1 MSGVS
6 HRRIEPEDAGQ
17 RLDRWLRRV
26 FPAASQ
32 GLIQKL
38 LRTGQIRVDGKRA
51 EASHRLAAGQEI
63 RLPPQLAGAPPSSG
77 NPAAPAKGPRPPDA
91 AEAEALRARVL
102 HSDRRVIV
110 LDKPAGLAVQGGSKQ
125 NRPLDHL
132 LVALVPAGEEP
143 PRLVH
148 RLDRD
153 TSGALVLARGAA
165 AARALTAAFRE
176 RQARKLYL
184 ALVEGRLPKLAG
196 RIDLPLAKGGEAG
209 RERMGVDED
218 DGEHAVT
225 LYAEVAATQNNRVSL
240 VALSPL
246 TGRTHQLRA
255 HLAALGHPILG
266 DGKYGAREP
275 GQLMLHAS
283 EIAVPHPEDG
293 TTLRVAAPLP
303 EHFLASLQRL
313 GLSGAKL
320 DARLAAAIEKLIER
334 GA

>member
-1 MSGVS
+1 MSGVT
-6 HRRIEPEDAGQ
+6 HRRIGADDAEQ
-17 RLDRWLRRV
+17 RLDRWLRKV

-51 EASHRLAAGQEI
+51 EASLRLVAGQEV
-63 RLPPQLAGAPPSSG
+63 RLPPQLTGAPPA
-77 NPAAPAKGPRPPDA
+77 AAPKGPRPPSGE
-91 AEAEALRARVL
+91 EAELLRSRVL

-132 LVALVPAGEEP
+132 LAALVPDGEET

-176 RQARKLYL
+176 RKARKLYL
-184 ALVEGRLPKLAG
+184 ALVEGKLDPLAG
-196 RIDLPLAKGGEAG
+196 RIDKPLAKGGEAG

-218 DGEHAVT
+218 EGEEAVS
-225 LYAEVAATQNNRVSL
+225 LYAVIATTNNGRISY

-255 HLAALGHPILG
+255 HMAAIGHPVVG
-266 DGKYGAREP
+266 DGKYGARDP

-283 EIAVPHPEDG
+283 EIAVPHPDDE
-293 TTLRVAAPLP
+293 TTLRVEAPLP
-303 EHFLASLQRL
+303 ESFTAKLKRYGLVGEKIEQRL
-313 GLSGAKL
+313 AV
-320 DARLAAAIEKLIER
+320 AIEKLIVR

>member
-1 MSGVS
+1 MSGVQ
-6 HRRIEPEDAGQ
+6 HRRIAAEDAGQ
-17 RLDRWLRRV
+17 RLDRWLRRA

-32 GLIQKL
+32 ALIQKL
-38 LRTGQIRVDGKRA
+38 LRTGQVRVDGKRA
-51 EASHRLAAGQEI
+51 EASLRLAAGQEL
-63 RLPPQLAGAPPSSG
+63 RLPPQFSGAV
-77 NPAAPAKGPRPPDA
+77 PAPAAKGPRPPNAEEA
-91 AEAEALRARVL
+91 AALRGRIL
-102 HSDRRVIV
+102 HSDRQVIV

-125 NRPLDHL
+125 SRPLDHL
-132 LVALVPAGEEP
+132 LAALVPPGEEP

-184 ALVEGRLPKLAG
+184 ALVEGRPQPLAG
-196 RIDLPLAKGGEAG
+196 RIALPLAKGGEAG
-209 RERMGVDED
+209 RERMGVDEEE
-218 DGEHAVT
+218 GEDAIS
-225 LYAEVAATQNNRVSL
+225 LYAVVATSQNGRASL
-240 VALSPL
+240 VALAPL

-255 HLAALGHPILG
+255 HLAAIGHPIVG
-266 DGKYGAREP
+266 DGKYGAREA

-283 EIAVPHPEDG
+283 EIAVPHPDDG

-303 EHFLASLQRL
+303 EHFTAALARLRLTGEKIEQRL
-313 GLSGAKL
+313 S
-320 DARLAAAIEKLIER
+320 AAIGKLIER

>member
-1 MSGVS
+1 MSGVQ
-6 HRRIEPEDAGQ
+6 HRRVAAEDAGQ
-17 RLDRWLRRV
+17 RLDRWLRRA
-26 FPAASQ
+26 FPTASQ

-38 LRTGQIRVDGKRA
+38 LRKGELRVDGRRA
-51 EASHRLAAGQEI
+51 EASLRLEAGQEV
-63 RLPPQLAGAPPSSG
+63 RLPPQLSGATAVPAKASRPPSG
-77 NPAAPAKGPRPPDA
+77 EEAA
-91 AEAEALRARVL
+91 ALLQRVL
-102 HSDRRVIV
+102 HSDRQVIV

-132 LVALVPAGEEP
+132 LAALVPPGEAP

-153 TSGALVLARGAA
+153 TSGALVLARTAA

-176 RQARKLYL
+176 RRARKLYL
-184 ALVEGRLPKLAG
+184 ALVEGRPTPPAG
-196 RIDLPLAKGGEAG
+196 RIALPLAKGGEAG

-218 DGEHAVT
+218 EGDEAVS
-225 LYAEVAATQNNRVSL
+225 LYAVAATTQNGRASL

-255 HLAALGHPILG
+255 HLAAIGHPILG
-266 DGKYGAREP
+266 DGKYGAREA
-275 GQLMLHAS
+275 GQLLLHAS
-283 EIAVPHPEDG
+283 EIAVPHPDDG

-303 EHFLASLQRL
+303 EHFAKALERLTLGGEKFEQRLAS
-313 GLSGAKL
+313 
-320 DARLAAAIEKLIER
+320 AIEKLIER